1 MVPDGKIKLVE
12 SIKIWEKLQ
21 QQQQQQWTKKKNK
34 NKTTPE
40 AQTASRSSENF
51 EKKYDTVLTVSS
63 HLKRQNETASW
74 TQDKDYILLLFI
86 QNISPFLIG

>member
-1 MVPDGKIKLVE
+1 MMPNGKIKLVE

-21 QQQQQQWTKKKNK
+21 QQLRTKQNK

-51 EKKYDTVLTVSS
+51 EEKYDTVLTVSS
-63 HLKRQNETASW
+63 RLKRHNETASW
-74 TQDKDYILLLFI
+74 TQDNDYILLLFI

>member
-21 QQQQQQWTKKKNK
+21 QQQRTKQNK
-34 NKTTPE
+34 NKTTLG

-51 EKKYDTVLTVSS
+51 EEKYYTVLTVSS